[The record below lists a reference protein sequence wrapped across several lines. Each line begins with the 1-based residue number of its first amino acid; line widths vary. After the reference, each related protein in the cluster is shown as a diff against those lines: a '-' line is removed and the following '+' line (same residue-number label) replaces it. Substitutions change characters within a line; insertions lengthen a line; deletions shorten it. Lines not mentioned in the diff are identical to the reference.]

1 MSRSRHDESLR
12 PTPGRGGSERPGPT
26 ASPRDAR
33 TRDSKTF
40 YSLRGQRF
48 CVNSSQSELLQEL
61 GAFRTVTAASLQ
73 NHVYHGDG
81 KRFAKD
87 LHSLR
92 DQGLLT
98 VRPSSRVNGGYLS
111 LTKAGRN
118 LTETNLRANPD
129 QVIYAGIVN
138 KRELGHNAAIYDMY
152 RQEAQAIC
160 RSGGTPKRVVLDFE
174 LKKHVNSQ
182 LAKIQHLSRVEQE
195 PRRHEIARAHG
206 LKVVGGHVQFPDV
219 RIEFE
224 SRDQEKCTVDLE
236 CVTRHYRAGAVAA
249 KSAAGFKLY
258 NQDYRG
264 KSAERGQDL
273 VGEVLSL

>member
-1 MSRSRHDESLR
+1 MRRSLDDESFR
-12 PTPGRGGSERPGPT
+12 PAPGQGGSGRPGPT
-26 ASPRDAR
+26 AAPRDAR
-33 TRDSKTF
+33 ARDDKTV
-40 YSLRGQRF
+40 YSLRGQRY
-48 CVNSSQSELLQEL
+48 CVNSTQSAMLEDL
-61 GAFRTVTAASLQ
+61 GAFRTVTALSLR
-73 NHVYHGDG
+73 NHVYQGDG

-87 LHSLR
+87 LRSLR
-92 DQGLLT
+92 NQGLLT
-98 VRPSSRVNGGYLS
+98 VRPSSRINGGYLS

-118 LTETNLRANPD
+118 LTEANLRTNPE
-129 QVIYAGIVN
+129 QAIYAGIVN
-138 KRELGHNAAIYDMY
+138 KRGLRHDAAMYDMY

-182 LAKIQHLSRVEQE
+182 LAKIQRLSRVERE
-195 PRRHEIARAHG
+195 PRKREIARAHG
-206 LKVVGGHVQFPDV
+206 LKVVSGHIQFPDV

-224 SRDQEKCTVDLE
+224 SRDQEPRTVDLE
-236 CVTRHYRAGAVAA
+236 CVTRSYGAGAIAA

-264 KSAERGQDL
+264 RSAERGQDL